1 MAKLIEER
9 KIVVPGEGIYQGM
22 DYSPGSGTYREQLE
36 DEDQATIRSSYLGA
50 VEYRK
55 DSLVKTVPLRKKYIP
70 QTGDSV
76 IGEISR
82 ISYSNWT
89 VELNSPYKGILPV
102 SEAVDEYV
110 DLGETDISKYLSLGD
125 LVVAKVT
132 KVTKEKDVQL
142 SMSDKLSKKLER
154 GTLTKVPTTKV
165 PRLIG
170 KKGSMINTIKKKT
183 DCTIVVGQNGRV
195 WIKGEAEGLARA
207 AVQKVNQEAHTEGL
221 TERISDWLDEKRS

>member
-9 KIVVPGEGIYQGM
+9 AVVIPGEGIYQGM
-22 DYSPGSGTYREQLE
+22 DYLPGFGTYRDQAGE
-36 DEDQATIRSSYLGA
+36 EDQAHIRSSYLGV
-50 VEYRK
+50 VEYKK
-55 DSLVKTVPLRKKYIP
+55 DNLVKTVPLRKKYIP
-70 QTGDSV
+70 QTGDSI

-142 SMSDKLSKKLER
+142 SMTDKLSKKLER
-154 GTLTKVPTTKV
+154 GTLTEVPTTKV

-170 KKGSMINTIKKKT
+170 KKGSMINTIKRKT
-183 DCTIVVGQNGRV
+183 DCTIIVGQNGRV
-195 WIKGEAEGLARA
+195 WIKGEAEDLARK
-207 AVQKVNQEAHTEGL
+207 AVQKVNREAHTDGL
-221 TERISDWLDEKRS
+221 TQKIADWLDEKRN

>member
-9 KIVVPGEGIYQGM
+9 SIVIPGEAIYEGM
-22 DYSPGSGTYREQLE
+22 DYVPGFGTYREESE
-36 DEDQATIRSSYLGA
+36 DKEDSNVRSRYLGA

-55 DSLVKTVPLRKKYIP
+55 GNQVKTVPLRKKYIP

-89 VELNSPYKGILPV
+89 VELNSPYTGILPV

-110 DLGETDISKYLSLGD
+110 DLGETDISKYFSLGD
-125 LVVAKVT
+125 LVVAKIT

-154 GTLTKVPTTKV
+154 GTLTEVPTTKV

-170 KKGSMINTIKKKT
+170 KKGSMINTIKRKT
-183 DCTIVVGQNGRV
+183 DCTIIIGQNGRV
-195 WIKGEAEGLARA
+195 WIKGEAEDLARE
-207 AVQKVNQEAHTEGL
+207 AVQKVNREAHTEGL
-221 TERISDWLDEKRS
+221 TQKISDWLDERRS